1 MQRYC
6 EQIELSRELQIF
18 EFSIATAA
26 TQMLHSLQHSVNDI
40 EIVRTQTCR
49 HSTFLSFNDRRQV
62 CHFYAKTLWR

>member
-6 EQIELSRELQIF
+6 EQIELSGELQIF

-40 EIVRTQTCR
+40 EIVITHT
-49 HSTFLSFNDRRQV
+49 
-62 CHFYAKTLWR
+62 